1 MIVISACLVGEKVR
15 YDGNH
20 KLDLFYKN
28 LIDEKKAISI
38 CPEIIGGLQVP
49 REPAEIIG
57 GDGYDVWNDQAK
69 VMTVTGRDVTIQ
81 FKEGAKR
88 ALSIIKDL
96 NADTVILKSDSPSCG
111 STVIY
116 DGTFTGNKK
125 EGVGVTTALFTLND
139 INVYDE
145 KTFLT
150 IFDNHE
156 V

>member
-20 KLDLFYKN
+20 KLDLFYKK

-38 CPEIIGGLQVP
+38 CPEILGGLQVP

-96 NADTVILKSDSPSCG
+96 NANTVILKSDSPSCG

-145 KTFLT
+145 KNFLT

>member
-38 CPEIIGGLQVP
+38 CPEILGGLQVP

-69 VMTVTGRDVTIQ
+69 VMTVAGRDVTIQ

-111 STVIY
+111 SAVIY

-125 EGVGVTTALFTLND
+125 EGVGVTTALFTLNG

>member
-38 CPEIIGGLQVP
+38 CPEILGGLQVP

-69 VMTVTGRDVTIQ
+69 VMTVVGRDVTIQ

-125 EGVGVTTALFTLND
+125 EGVGVTTALFTLNG

>member
-1 MIVISACLVGEKVR
+1 M
-15 YDGNH
+15 
-20 KLDLFYKN
+20 
-28 LIDEKKAISI
+28 
-38 CPEIIGGLQVP
+38 
-49 REPAEIIG
+49 
-57 GDGYDVWNDQAK
+57 WNDQAK
-69 VMTVTGRDVTIQ
+69 VMTVKGRDVTIQ

-96 NADTVILKSDSPSCG
+96 NANTVILKSDSPSCG

-145 KTFLT
+145 KNFLT

>member
-1 MIVISACLVGEKVR
+1 MIVISACLVGEQVR

-20 KLDLFYKN
+20 KLDLFYKS
-28 LIDEKKAISI
+28 LIDSKKAISV
-38 CPEIIGGLQVP
+38 CPEILGGLQVP

-57 GDGYDVWNDQAK
+57 GDGYDVWNEHAK
-69 VMTVTGRDVTIQ
+69 VVTVSGQDVTHQ

-96 NADTVILKSDSPSCG
+96 DAQTVILKSDSPSCG
-111 STVIY
+111 SKVIY

-125 EGVGVTTALFTLND
+125 EGVGVTTALFKLNNVD
-139 INVYDE
+139 VYDE
-145 KTFLT
+145 KSFHAT
-150 IFDNHE
+150 FDNLE

>member
-20 KLDLFYKN
+20 ELDLFYKN

-38 CPEIIGGLQVP
+38 CPEILGGLQVP

-96 NADTVILKSDSPSCG
+96 NANTVILKSDSPSCG

>member
-38 CPEIIGGLQVP
+38 CPEILGGLQVP

-69 VMTVTGRDVTIQ
+69 VMTVKGRDVTIQ

-96 NADTVILKSDSPSCG
+96 NANTVILKSDSPSCG

>member
-38 CPEIIGGLQVP
+38 CPEILGGLQVP

-69 VMTVTGRDVTIQ
+69 VMTVKGRDVTIQ

-125 EGVGVTTALFTLND
+125 EGVGVTTALFTLNG

>member
-1 MIVISACLVGEKVR
+1 MIVISACLVGEQVR

-28 LIDEKKAISI
+28 LIDNKKAISV
-38 CPEIIGGLQVP
+38 CPEILGGLQVP

-57 GDGYDVWNDQAK
+57 GDGYDVWNEQAK
-69 VMTVTGRDVTIQ
+69 VVTVSGQDVTHH

-96 NADTVILKSDSPSCG
+96 DAQTVILKSNSPSCG

-116 DGTFTGNKK
+116 DGSFTGNKK
-125 EGVGVTTALFTLND
+125 EGVGVTTALFKLNNVD
-139 INVYDE
+139 VYDE
-145 KTFLT
+145 KSYHAT
-150 IFDNHE
+150 FDNLE

>member
-38 CPEIIGGLQVP
+38 CPEILGGLQVP

-57 GDGYDVWNDQAK
+57 GDGCDVWNDQAK
-69 VMTVTGRDVTIQ
+69 VMTVTGHDVTIQ

-125 EGVGVTTALFTLND
+125 EGVGVTTALFTLNG

>member
-38 CPEIIGGLQVP
+38 CPEILGGLQVP

-69 VMTVTGRDVTIQ
+69 VMTVKGRDVTIQ

-96 NADTVILKSDSPSCG
+96 NANTVILKNDSPSCG

-145 KTFLT
+145 KNFLT

>member
-38 CPEIIGGLQVP
+38 CPEILGGLQVP

-69 VMTVTGRDVTIQ
+69 VITVKGRDVTIQ

-96 NADTVILKSDSPSCG
+96 NANTVILKSDSPSCG

-145 KTFLT
+145 KNFLT

>member
-38 CPEIIGGLQVP
+38 CPEILGGLQVP

-69 VMTVTGRDVTIQ
+69 VMTVAGRDVTIQ

-145 KTFLT
+145 KNFLT

>member
-15 YDGNH
+15 YDANH

-38 CPEIIGGLQVP
+38 CPEILGGLQVP

-69 VMTVTGRDVTIQ
+69 VMTVKGRDVTIQ

-96 NADTVILKSDSPSCG
+96 NANTVILKSDSPSCG

-145 KTFLT
+145 KNFLT

>member
-38 CPEIIGGLQVP
+38 CPEILGGLQVP

-96 NADTVILKSDSPSCG
+96 NANTVILKSDSPSCG

-125 EGVGVTTALFTLND
+125 EGVGVTTALFILND

-145 KTFLT
+145 KNFLT
-150 IFDNHE
+150 IFDNLE

>member
-38 CPEIIGGLQVP
+38 CTEILGGLQVP

-69 VMTVTGRDVTIQ
+69 VMTVAGRDVTIQ

-125 EGVGVTTALFTLND
+125 EGVGVTTALFTLNG

>member
-38 CPEIIGGLQVP
+38 CPEILGGLQVP

>member
-38 CPEIIGGLQVP
+38 CPEILGGLQVP

-69 VMTVTGRDVTIQ
+69 VMTVVGRDVTIQ

-116 DGTFTGNKK
+116 DGTFMGNKK
-125 EGVGVTTALFTLND
+125 EGVGVTTALFTLNG

>member
-38 CPEIIGGLQVP
+38 CPEILGGLQVP

-96 NADTVILKSDSPSCG
+96 NANTVILKSDSPSCG

-125 EGVGVTTALFTLND
+125 EGVGVTTALFTLNG

>member
-38 CPEIIGGLQVP
+38 CPEILGGLQVP

-69 VMTVTGRDVTIQ
+69 VMTVAGRDVTIQ

-96 NADTVILKSDSPSCG
+96 NANTVILKSDSPSCG

-125 EGVGVTTALFTLND
+125 EGVGVTTALFTLNG

>member
-38 CPEIIGGLQVP
+38 CPEILGGLQVP

-69 VMTVTGRDVTIQ
+69 VMTVKGRDVTIQ

-96 NADTVILKSDSPSCG
+96 NANTVILKSDSPSCG

-125 EGVGVTTALFTLND
+125 EGIGVTTALFTLND

-145 KTFLT
+145 KNFLT

>member
-38 CPEIIGGLQVP
+38 CPEILGGLQVP

-69 VMTVTGRDVTIQ
+69 VMTVAGCDVTIQ

-96 NADTVILKSDSPSCG
+96 NVDTVIMKSDSPSCG

-125 EGVGVTTALFTLND
+125 EGVGVTTALFTLNG

>member
-38 CPEIIGGLQVP
+38 CPEILGGLQVP
-49 REPAEIIG
+49 REPGEIIG

-69 VMTVTGRDVTIQ
+69 VMTVAGRDVTMQ

-125 EGVGVTTALFTLND
+125 EGVGVTTALFTLNG
-139 INVYDE
+139 INVYEE

>member
-1 MIVISACLVGEKVR
+1 MIVISACLVGEQVR

-20 KLDLFYKN
+20 KLDIFYKN

-38 CPEIIGGLQVP
+38 CPEILGGLQVP

-57 GDGYDVWNDQAK
+57 GDGYDVWNNQAK
-69 VMTVTGRDVTIQ
+69 VMTVTGQDVTHQ

-96 NADTVILKSDSPSCG
+96 DAQTVILKSDSPSCG
-111 STVIY
+111 STVVY
-116 DGTFTGNKK
+116 DGTFKGNKK
-125 EGVGVTTALFTLND
+125 EGVGVTTALFNLNAID
-139 INVYDE
+139 VYDE
-145 KTFLT
+145 KSFHAT
-150 IFDNHE
+150 FDNHE

>member
-38 CPEIIGGLQVP
+38 CPEILGGLQVP

-69 VMTVTGRDVTIQ
+69 VMTVAGRDVTIQ

-96 NADTVILKSDSPSCG
+96 NADTVTLKSDSPSCG

-125 EGVGVTTALFTLND
+125 EGVGVTTALFTLNG

>member
-38 CPEIIGGLQVP
+38 CPEILGGLQVP

-69 VMTVTGRDVTIQ
+69 VMTVAGRDVTIQ

-125 EGVGVTTALFTLND
+125 EGVGVTTALFTLNG

>member
-38 CPEIIGGLQVP
+38 CPEILGGLQVP

-69 VMTVTGRDVTIQ
+69 VMTVTGRDVTIH

>member
-38 CPEIIGGLQVP
+38 CPEILGGLQVP

-96 NADTVILKSDSPSCG
+96 NANTVILKSDSPSCG

-145 KTFLT
+145 KKFLT

>member
-38 CPEIIGGLQVP
+38 CPEILGGLQVP

-69 VMTVTGRDVTIQ
+69 VMTVTGCDVTIQ

-96 NADTVILKSDSPSCG
+96 NANTVILKSDSPSCG

>member
-38 CPEIIGGLQVP
+38 CPEILGGLQVP

-96 NADTVILKSDSPSCG
+96 NANTVILKSDSPSCG

-125 EGVGVTTALFTLND
+125 EGVGFTTALFTLND